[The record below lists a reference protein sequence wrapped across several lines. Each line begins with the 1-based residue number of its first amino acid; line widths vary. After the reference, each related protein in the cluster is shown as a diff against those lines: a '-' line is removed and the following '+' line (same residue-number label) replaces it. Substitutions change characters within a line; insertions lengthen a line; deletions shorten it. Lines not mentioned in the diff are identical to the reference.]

1 MVLGTPPGKGTR
13 MKKQSETPAPAGKTI
28 WGSLK
33 ISYNKFPETKGFC
46 TRLAENASTGLS
58 RASA

>member
-1 MVLGTPPGKGTR
+1 